1 VSDIGVVGE
10 PDRRRR
16 MKTGPQIECQG
27 CGLHVLLAFAECDG
41 PRRVLTCPMCGH
53 VHLWV
58 VTDVRGSGGSDD
70 WRFPLGSSV
79 E

>member
-1 VSDIGVVGE
+1 M
-10 PDRRRR
+10 R
-16 MKTGPQIECQG
+16 TGPSVECQG
-27 CGLHVLLAFAECDG
+27 CELPILLASAVSAG
-41 PRRVLTCPMCGH
+41 AQRTLTCPFCAH

-58 VTDVRGSGGSDD
+58 VADVRGANGSDD